1 MAEQGEITGQVEAES
16 HVEAEQYAEGHRTKE
31 KQKPEIRQPEHERVT
46 QKSAKYGNV
55 LKTVKGS
62 VGRMHAVPHR
72 PAARNGK
79 EKPMPVRPKPKEEPK
94 SNSRRKA

>member
-55 LKTVKGS
+55 LKTVKDS
-62 VGRMHAVPHR
+62 VGIWHVVPNWTD
-72 PAARNGK
+72 AQTGK
-79 EKPMPVRPKPKEEPK
+79 TKPMVVRPRSKEEPK